1 MVLSVRT
8 LIRAAVSHQ
17 PVARRRREPSP
28 VSKSQFQNGVL
39 PVSPA
44 VLAPFRAGPVPDTIL
59 PEYGG
64 LGLGNV
70 VPSVERFFGVETD
83 IAPLAESVLP
93 PAMLDGARRIV
104 TLVIDAL
111 GANQLRGAMGRGH
124 APYLAGL
131 IESSAAHL
139 GTLTSTFPS
148 TTVCALTTLG
158 TGLPPGRHG
167 VTSQYIYDAGLG
179 TVVDILRFAPAVAG
193 RELDRAGVDPAE
205 WIGVPSIH
213 QTLAARGVPATVV
226 NHAQFEGTSL
236 SKINHR
242 GAAYRGFATISD
254 LCVNL
259 RAVLESPPER
269 AYVHAYWGT
278 LDSITHQYGAHSPQ
292 HDAEVRVIDHALGE
306 ILLRGLR
313 APGTLL
319 MLLADHGHIDT
330 RPDEVLWLND
340 HPELLPLLQAP
351 PAGLDRAAVLYSRA
365 GCEDE
370 VRGYAERNLAEY
382 ACVLSAD
389 ESIALDLYGPGP
401 LSPRARAR
409 IGQLLLL
416 PRDAKRIRYQHP
428 GQERKVRNI
437 GNHGGLTPGEM
448 LIPLIALRLD

>member
-1 MVLSVRT
+1 MTS
-8 LIRAAVSHQ
+8 A
-17 PVARRRREPSP
+17 EPS
-28 VSKSQFQNGVL
+28 
-39 PVSPA
+39 
-44 VLAPFRAGPVPDTIL
+44 PFRAGPLPDTLL

-64 LGLGNV
+64 LGIGNV
-70 VPSVERFFGVETD
+70 VPTVERFFGLETD
-83 IAPLAESVLP
+83 LPLLAQSVLP
-93 PAMLDGARRIV
+93 SALLDGARRIV

-111 GANQLRGAMGRGH
+111 GANQLRSAMERGY

-131 IESSAAHL
+131 IERGVAHL

-179 TVVDILRFAPAVAG
+179 TVVDILRFAPVVAG

-205 WIGVPSIH
+205 WIGVSSIH
-213 QTLAARGVPATVV
+213 QKLAAKGVPATVV

-259 RAVLESPPER
+259 RSILESPPER

-278 LDSITHQYGAHSPQ
+278 LDSITHQYGVHSPQ
-292 HDAEVRVIDHALGE
+292 HDAEVRVIDHAFGE

-319 MLLADHGHIDT
+319 LLLADHGHIDT
-330 RPDEVLWLND
+330 KPDEVLWLND
-340 HPELLPLLQAP
+340 YPELLVLLQAP
-351 PAGLDRAAVLYSRA
+351 PAGLDRATVLYTRA
-365 GCEDE
+365 GYEDE
-370 VRGYAERNLAEY
+370 VRGYAERHLAGH
-382 ACVLSAD
+382 AAIISA
-389 ESIALDLYGPGP
+389 EASIALGLYGPGP

-416 PRDAKRIRYQHP
+416 PRDAKRMRYQHP
-428 GQERKVRNI
+428 GRERKVWNI
-437 GNHGGLTPGEM
+437 GNHGGLTPDEM
-448 LIPLIALRLD
+448 LVPLVALRLD